1 MDMNRPG
8 LSELARRG
16 DRGRLEVLIFE
27 DEHGQ
32 LVLDAPDG
40 PSREGLRPLG
50 GLDCMRL
57 AAAAA
62 EGPTLVVET
71 NDGAYVVLP
80 EADPVDNRHI
90 PLSLDDAEI
99 LTGPAPA
106 VGRFGRREDD
116 VISLTPWVP
125 DETVFTFDPD
135 APEFADVVVV
145 RYADGDLTIE
155 RGDLDDGQIAA
166 VTDRLEQ
173 FAGPDAERFGVF
185 TNAFGEFMCVPVG
198 GLIEP
203 HEDLRYQ
210 TVLHGAAVTDGAQT
224 LGEAAARLRE
234 YADRLETAESQGW
247 KLPEPISMDHAF
259 PERPR
264 P

>member
-1 MDMNRPG
+1 MAKGG
-8 LSELARRG
+8 LVELTRRG
-16 DRGRLEVLIFE
+16 ERGRLEVLIVE

-32 LVLDAPDG
+32 LVLDRPDG
-40 PSREGLRPLG
+40 PSRAGLHLLDG
-50 GLDCMRL
+50 IDCMRL
-57 AAAAA
+57 AAAATQ
-62 EGPTLVVET
+62 GPTLVVET
-71 NDGAYVVLP
+71 SAGDYVVLP
-80 EADPVDNRHI
+80 EADPVEDRHL

-125 DETVFTFDPD
+125 DETVVTFDPD
-135 APEFADVVVV
+135 APEFADVALVDHV
-145 RYADGDLTIE
+145 DGAVTVE
-155 RGDLDDGQIAA
+155 RGNLDEDQIAA
-166 VTDRLEQ
+166 VTGRIGQ

-198 GLIEP
+198 GLLEP

-210 TVLHGAAVTDGAQT
+210 TVLHGAAVTDGAET
-224 LGEAAARLRE
+224 LGEAAARLRR
-234 YADRLETAESQGW
+234 YADRLEAAEAAGW
-247 KLPEPISMDHAF
+247 RLPEPITMDHAF